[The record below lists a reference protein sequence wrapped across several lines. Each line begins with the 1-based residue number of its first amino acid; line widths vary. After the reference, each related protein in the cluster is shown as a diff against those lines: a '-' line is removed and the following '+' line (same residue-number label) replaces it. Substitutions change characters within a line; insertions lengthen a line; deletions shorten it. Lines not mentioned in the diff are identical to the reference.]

1 MIYGMAEKIRA
12 LRCQKGL
19 TQTEIARRLN
29 ISKNS
34 VNVWET
40 GACAPSLINLARLAQ
55 IFGVS
60 TDYLLGVNERLTID
74 ITEFDDL
81 QKEAIHNLTQI
92 FGKMNTKK

>member
-12 LRCQKGL
+12 LRLQKGF
-19 TQTEIARRLN
+19 TQTEIAKRLN
-29 ISKNS
+29 ITKNS

-60 TDYLLGVNERLTID
+60 TDYLLGVSDRTTVD
-74 ITEFDDL
+74 ITDFNEL
-81 QKEAIHNLTQI
+81 QREAVQGLTQV
-92 FGKMNTKK
+92 FAKMNSE